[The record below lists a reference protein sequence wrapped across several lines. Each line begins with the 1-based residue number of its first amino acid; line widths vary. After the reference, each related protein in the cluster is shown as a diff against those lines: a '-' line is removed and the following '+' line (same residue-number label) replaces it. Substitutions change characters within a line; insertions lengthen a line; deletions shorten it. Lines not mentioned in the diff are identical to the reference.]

1 MTSRYLLDTN
11 VCIDFLL
18 GRSASLA
25 ERVGQAFGGLAV
37 SAITAAELRVG
48 SRASSDPKGDMRRVD
63 AFLAMLDV
71 LPFDDRAAATYG
83 AVVRQV
89 GVRRKS
95 FDRLIGAQALSL
107 DVSLVT
113 RNERD
118 FADIQGLRLENW
130 TL

>member
-1 MTSRYLLDTN
+1 MTSGYLLDTN

-18 GRSASLA
+18 GRSAALA
-25 ERVGQAFGGLAV
+25 ERVGNSFGALAV

-48 SRASSDPKGDMRRVD
+48 GRTSSDPKGDMRRVD
-63 AFLAMLDV
+63 TFLSMLDIV
-71 LPFDDRAAATYG
+71 PFDARAAASY
-83 AVVRQV
+83 ADVVRHV

-95 FDRLIGAQALSL
+95 YDRLIGAQALL
-107 DVSLVT
+107 LGLTLVT

-118 FADIQGLRLENW
+118 FADISGLRLENW